1 MTPQAPGGRPPVQ
14 EHGRGGRHHAGRLRL
29 LGLAEGGTSD
39 VKEAA
44 LGGRRISKRY
54 SKEQRAFYTAHA
66 PDGLGLDDLSVA
78 APGRGYPAPRSR
90 LLLAVVTWTVAGSVS
105 AQG

>member
-1 MTPQAPGGRPPVQ
+1 MPGGYVCS
-14 EHGRGGRHHAGRLRL
+14 ASLK
-29 LGLAEGGTSD
+29 GGTSD

-78 APGRGYPAPRSR
+78 APGRGHPAPRSR